1 MPGTLH
7 DGVSVD
13 TGMDTSYQKSLV
25 VCKDQRAMWSG
36 DRMTGGV
43 SLVSKFKVTNFV
55 LIEDEVG
62 VVHVKF
68 PIDLSR
74 TADSPCSF
82 GVGTSAPVLT
92 CHYFPGIGVQ
102 WF

>member
-13 TGMDTSYQKSLV
+13 TGMSTNYQKSLAA
-25 VCKDQRAMWSG
+25 CKDRRAMGNG

-55 LIEDEVG
+55 LVKNEELT
-62 VVHVKF
+62 VVHVDF
-68 PIDLSR
+68 LPI
-74 TADSPCSF
+74 
-82 GVGTSAPVLT
+82 
-92 CHYFPGIGVQ
+92 
-102 WF
+102 